1 MKYEDIEK
9 AATLKYEYDLL
20 IEINNEISTN
30 GASPN
35 YVSLYSNSKRFI
47 LPKRIADKL
56 KLLIKEELNDIK
68 KQIEEI

>member
-1 MKYEDIEK
+1 MKYKDIEK
-9 AATLKYEYDLL
+9 AASLKYEYDLL
-20 IEINNEISTN
+20 IKINNEISTN

-35 YVSLYSNSKRFI
+35 YVSLYSNSEKLM